1 MPIDAVAYAVPSIRH
16 TAADLAALTGADEAF
31 IRDKIGLSTRYV
43 LGEGETGVS
52 LSARA
57 CRSLFKQVPDL
68 ADNVDLLVVVT
79 QTPDRRIPQNSA
91 VLGAELGLP
100 GSVASFDISLGCSGY
115 VYALKIAEGF
125 LMATGRTNAIIVTC
139 DPYSRIIEPSD
150 KDTNCIFGDAAAATA
165 FRVGEGRGRIIATD
179 FGTKGE
185 DGDAIQVPAGGAARP
200 LVGIGAANPLE
211 IDVEAHRLHMQ
222 GRAVFNFVNS
232 VVPEGITRCLATADI
247 ELDRI
252 DLFALHQGSR
262 YMLLAMAR
270 RLGIPEKKLLIN
282 IDRFGNTVS
291 SSIPMLLS
299 DADSDGLLDG
309 KLVMISG
316 FGVGLS
322 WGTAILQF

>member
-1 MPIDAVAYAVPSIRH
+1 MPIDALAYAVPSIQH
-16 TAADLAALTGADEAF
+16 TAADLSELTGADERF
-31 IRDKIGLSTRYV
+31 IREKIGLSTRYV

-52 LSARA
+52 LSVEA
-57 CRSLFKQVPDL
+57 CRSLFEKVPGL
-68 ADNVDLLVVVT
+68 EKEVDLLICVT
-79 QTPDRRIPQNSA
+79 QTPDRKIPQNSA
-91 VLGAELGLP
+91 ILAHELGLAT
-100 GSVASFDISLGCSGY
+100 SVASFDISLGCSGY
-115 VYALKIAEGF
+115 VYALKVAEGF
-125 LMATGRTNAIIVTC
+125 LMATGGKNAVIVTC

-165 FRVGEGRGRIIATD
+165 FSLGEGRGRIIATD
-179 FGTKGE
+179 FGTNGE
-185 DGDAIQVPAGGAARP
+185 EGDAIRVPKGGGAYP
-200 LVGIGAANPLE
+200 LIGIGAQQPVE
-211 IDVEAHRLHMQ
+211 IERDGHRLHMQ

-232 VVPEGITRCLATADI
+232 VVPESIDRCLKTAGVGL
-247 ELDRI
+247 EQI

-262 YMLLAMAR
+262 YMLQAMAR
-270 RLGIPEKKLLIN
+270 RIGIPEDKLLIN

-299 DADSDGLLDG
+299 DADDEGSLNG